1 MRFRDYLPYY
11 KRNLKVAGPI
21 VLSQVGVA
29 LTQLV
34 DTFMVSQLGTIE
46 LAAVSFA
53 SSVALMGFL
62 FVNGLLMGV
71 TPIVGQTYT
80 SNEVG
85 DKEAKIGRIGQIFQ
99 NQMLLAVLSSVLMLG
114 LLLVV
119 EKFLSNMG
127 QDEAVVKCA
136 IPYYIVL
143 VVSVLPN
150 TLFMAG
156 KQFLEGLGNT
166 SVAMGI
172 TIIANLV
179 NILFN
184 YFLIYG
190 KCGFPDQSL

>member
-156 KQFLEGLGNT
+156 KQFFRHQKLR
-166 SVAMGI
+166 GI
-172 TIIANLV
+172 
-179 NILFN
+179 
-184 YFLIYG
+184 
-190 KCGFPDQSL
+190 